1 MSLLQLY
8 NFNPPVCCLV
18 PIHLHMPYVPVKRL
32 CCLLEFYQQIALVIT
47 NFNEKAQNHNMFFF
61 QFLLD
66 SQSRVQKVT
75 LLIKMQKLNPRE

>member
-1 MSLLQLY
+1 
-8 NFNPPVCCLV
+8 
-18 PIHLHMPYVPVKRL
+18 MPYIPVKRL

-66 SQSRVQKVT
+66 SQSRVQKVS
-75 LLIKMQKLNPRE
+75 LLIKMQKLNSREQY